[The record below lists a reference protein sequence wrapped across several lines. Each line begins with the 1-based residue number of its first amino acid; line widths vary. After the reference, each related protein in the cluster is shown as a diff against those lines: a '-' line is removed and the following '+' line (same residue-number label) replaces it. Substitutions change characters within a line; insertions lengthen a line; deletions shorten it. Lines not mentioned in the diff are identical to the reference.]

1 MKTKTILGAGI
12 SILLANLFNKRTPLS
27 VYLSLTDRCPF
38 NCKYCNIPNKKKQAE
53 LTTKQIFNLMSQD
66 DREMFGIKEPRSIGK
81 FFHLKNGMYVK
92 RTVKTRGYIPQV
104 WELKPRVVEYFE
116 QQNVKE

>member
-1 MKTKTILGAGI
+1 MTIRISKKYEKFFSIMMDLGGKA
-12 SILLANLFNKRTPLS
+12 
-27 VYLSLTDRCPF
+27 
-38 NCKYCNIPNKKKQAE
+38 
-53 LTTKQIFNLMSQD
+53 TTKQIFNLMSQD